1 MNAANPIAMI
11 LSAAMMLRLSFGL
24 EEEAEAIENAVEQVL
39 DAGSRTRDI
48 ASFGTP
54 FLTTEGMVEE
64 IKAALLDNEA
74 ILNIMGAYA

>member
-1 MNAANPIAMI
+1 
-11 LSAAMMLRLSFGL
+11 
-24 EEEAEAIENAVEQVL
+24 VL

-48 ASFGTP
+48 AVFGTP